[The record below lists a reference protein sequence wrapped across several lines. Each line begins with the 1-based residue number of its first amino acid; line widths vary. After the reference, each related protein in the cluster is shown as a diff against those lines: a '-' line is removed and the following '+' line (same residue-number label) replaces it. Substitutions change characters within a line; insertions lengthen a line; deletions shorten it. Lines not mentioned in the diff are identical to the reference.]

1 MICRSLYFEKAFTN
15 KEHTDDFTFNEEN
28 GIVTIKFTK
37 EFSTGLE
44 LGLFE
49 EIVEYMY
56 WGFWE
61 KRSLER
67 TKQIFQ
73 VSSLLDLK
81 NLRDITSEEVINII
95 NTLKSFII
103 IIFSNL

>member
-1 MICRSLYFEKAFTN
+1 MLICRSLYFEKAFTN
-15 KEHTDDFTFNEEN
+15 KESTDDFNFTTEQN
-28 GIVTIKFTK
+28 GIVTIKFK
-37 EFSTGLE
+37 DEFSTDLE
-44 LGLFE
+44 LGLLQ

-61 KRSLER
+61 KRSLAR

-81 NLRDITSEEVINII
+81 NLRDISSEEVM
-95 NTLKSFII
+95 
-103 IIFSNL
+103 IFFL